1 MDQTL
6 GVDPTARVK
15 ADVEL
20 TGAIGD
26 DHCAREK
33 RPAVSVEDRG
43 HEHGRRSVLA
53 IKMRMSRLVGHH
65 LQ

>member
-1 MDQTL
+1 MNQTL
-6 GVDPTARVK
+6 GVDPTVRVK

-20 TGAIGD
+20 IGAIGD
-26 DHCAREK
+26 DHRAREK
-33 RPAVSVEDRG
+33 RSAVRVEDRG

-53 IKMRMSRLVGHH
+53 IKMRMSRLVGHY

>member
-15 ADVEL
+15 AGVEL

-26 DHCAREK
+26 DHRAREK

-53 IKMRMSRLVGHH
+53 IKMR
-65 LQ
+65 